1 MTARRPVRS
10 SVLDRPRLRRRVVTR
25 LAFASGLAVLALVAP
40 LAIGSGDPA
49 FAADGAAANPTPA
62 AQPQTLAALK
72 AQADAVR
79 TELAAGAAKLDAARS
94 KLAALQATAKA
105 ATSEVTTI
113 DARFATL
120 REQLAGYAAQ
130 LYMDPATETAMTAL
144 TQGSNF
150 AASVQGVQMLS
161 IVNRGRTEVL
171 RVVVVDEEQAQVL
184 RTQAAQAV
192 AAAAVVQKSVA
203 AQVAALQAKAGQAS
217 TRLTAGEVAY
227 QTGLERAAV
236 QRIAAAKAAH
246 NEAARALAVRQ
257 AAALEADE
265 ADISVPAAQC
275 GAASDGPFP
284 AGPWGGYA
292 DGFIPSS
299 QLCAIADG
307 GRLRPDAAAAFNA
320 MSAAYARA
328 FGSGLC
334 VSDSYR
340 SYAQQAA
347 VFRQRP
353 SLAAVP
359 GTSNHGWGLAVDLGC
374 GVQYSRS
381 AQYRWMA
388 ANAGQFGWVHPEWA
402 SHDPFE
408 PWHWEFGHLAG
419 AGGT

>member
-1 MTARRPVRS
+1 MAALFALFLLGS
-10 SVLDRPRLRRRVVTR
+10 ST
-25 LAFASGLAVLALVAP
+25 
-40 LAIGSGDPA
+40 PA
-49 FAADGAAANPTPA
+49 FAADRAAANPPSPPTP
-62 AQPQTLAALK
+62 QSLAALR

-79 TELAAGAAKLDAARS
+79 AELTAGAAKLDAARS
-94 KLAALQATAKA
+94 KLASLQATAAA
-105 ATSEVTTI
+105 ATSEATKI
-113 DARFATL
+113 DARLGAM
-120 REQLAGYAAQ
+120 RDQLAGYAAQ

-171 RVVVVDEEQAQVL
+171 RAVVVDEEQAQVL
-184 RTQAAQAV
+184 QTEAAQAV
-192 AAAAVVQKSVA
+192 AAAAIVQKSVT

-227 QTGLERAAV
+227 QTALERAAV

-257 AAALEADE
+257 AAALAADA
-265 ADISVPAAQC
+265 ADLADVPGPAAQC

-292 DGFIPSS
+292 NGFIPSS
-299 QLCAIADG
+299 QLCAIVGG

-320 MSAAYARA
+320 MSAAYARV

-340 SYAQQAA
+340 SYAQQAR

-374 GVQYSRS
+374 GVQSSRS
-381 AQYRWMA
+381 TQYRWMA
-388 ANAGQFGWVHPEWA
+388 ANAGRFGWVHPAWA
-402 SHDPFE
+402 FHDPFE